1 MENNL
6 MNAMNKQNGTIDE
19 IKELCIKELFDGQ
32 NIMNMR
38 PEELRLVQLTLRLI
52 GETVAVNSEVAK
64 VLEGISMNLEL
75 LLSETMKE
83 S

>member
-6 MNAMNKQNGTIDE
+6 MKALNKQNGTIDE
-19 IKELCIKELFDGQ
+19 IKELCIKELFNGQ

-52 GETVAVNSEVAK
+52 EETIAVNGEVAK
-64 VLEGISMNLEL
+64 VLEGISTNLEL
-75 LLSETMKE
+75 LLSETTKE

>member
-6 MNAMNKQNGTIDE
+6 MNVFNKQNGTINE
-19 IKELCIKELFDGQ
+19 IKDLCIKELFNEK

-52 GETVAVNSEVAK
+52 EDTVAVNEEVIK
-64 VLEGISMNLEL
+64 VLDGISTNLAML
-75 LLSETMKE
+75 VLETTKE

>member
-6 MNAMNKQNGTIDE
+6 MKAMNKQNETIGE
-19 IKELCIKELFDGQ
+19 IRDLCIKELFDGQ

-38 PEELRLVQLTLRLI
+38 PEELKLMQLVLRLV

-64 VLEGISMNLEL
+64 VLEGISTNLEL

>member
-1 MENNL
+1 MKNNL
-6 MNAMNKQNGTIDE
+6 TNALNKQNGTIDE
-19 IKELCIKELFDGQ
+19 IKELCIKELFNGQ

-52 GETVAVNSEVAK
+52 EETIAVNGEVAK
-64 VLEGISMNLEL
+64 VLEGISTNLEV
-75 LLSETMKE
+75 LLSETTKE

>member
-1 MENNL
+1 MKNNL
-6 MNAMNKQNGTIDE
+6 TNALNKQNGTIDE
-19 IKELCIKELFDGQ
+19 IKDLCIKELFNGQ

-52 GETVAVNSEVAK
+52 EETIAVNGEVAK
-64 VLEGISMNLEL
+64 VLEGISTNLEL
-75 LLSETMKE
+75 LLSETTKE